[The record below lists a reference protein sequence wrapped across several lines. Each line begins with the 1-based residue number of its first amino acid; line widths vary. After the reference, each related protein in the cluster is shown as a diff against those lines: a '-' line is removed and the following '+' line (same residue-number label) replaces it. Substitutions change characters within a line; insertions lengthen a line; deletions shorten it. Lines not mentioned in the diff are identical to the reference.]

1 MKNKDLASQIICKQF
16 WTIILLILGL
26 LISNGVWIW
35 YLNNFEIVAS
45 ETSEIQIDGENA
57 NYQEGTGNN
66 ITNN

>member
-1 MKNKDLASQIICKQF
+1 MEDLASSIIRKQF
-16 WTIILLILGL
+16 WIIIILIFGLI
-26 LISNGVWIW
+26 ISNGIWIW

>member
-1 MKNKDLASQIICKQF
+1 MEDLASSIIRRQF
-16 WTIILLILGL
+16 WIIVLLIFGL
-26 LISNGVWIW
+26 VISNGIWIW